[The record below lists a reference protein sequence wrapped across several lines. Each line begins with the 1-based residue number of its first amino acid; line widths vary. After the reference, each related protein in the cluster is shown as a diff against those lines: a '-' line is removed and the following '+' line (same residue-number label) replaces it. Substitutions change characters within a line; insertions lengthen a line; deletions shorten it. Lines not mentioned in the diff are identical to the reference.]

1 MLQNFA
7 DRLLAKFIDAQMCI
21 ILHIFAGPP
30 ANTYCITGSFD
41 SERDPYPVR
50 KLDFFCAGLLIFAN
64 YQ

>member
-1 MLQNFA
+1 
-7 DRLLAKFIDAQMCI
+7 LAKFIDAQMCI